1 MRPHCITATAVV
13 CACLATSALVQER
26 SIINQVNP
34 LDVTNRFYPHPAHL
48 YWSSEPL
55 HPLGEHPAVL
65 VKRAAAQTGGSA
77 TPHISSHPALRPVSD
92 NRTGSH
98 TRPVRTSPLVP
109 SVI

>member
-1 MRPHCITATAVV
+1 MKLHCITATAVV
-13 CACLATSALVQER
+13 CDCLATSALADGH

-34 LDVTNRFYPHPAHL
+34 LDVTNRFYPHPARL

-65 VKRAAAQTGGSA
+65 VKRAAAQTSGSA
-77 TPHISSHPALRPVSD
+77 TAHVPFHPALRPVSD

-98 TRPVRTSPLVP
+98 TRPIDISPLVP
-109 SVI
+109 RVI